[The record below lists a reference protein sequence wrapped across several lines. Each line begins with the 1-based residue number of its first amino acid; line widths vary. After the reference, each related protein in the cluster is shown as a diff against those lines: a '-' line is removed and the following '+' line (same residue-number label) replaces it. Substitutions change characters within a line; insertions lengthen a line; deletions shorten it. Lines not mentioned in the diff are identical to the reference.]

1 MASSIVPA
9 GEEDPFAAVR
19 GQINVKAGE
28 MPAFQA
34 TTPGMSVITLEVPSV
49 QSKDAWYNFLNML
62 TVADGMVIL
71 RPSDAADYDG
81 GGYLYNSDF
90 LSEVYEVMDSRPMFM
105 VCVCKGPIRASMM
118 FFPCMSQLVLATK
131 DATFGFPDVAL
142 DRVHSC
148 TSLAMRKRC
157 TDAVQKRLFLVGD
170 TVDATDAQRIG
181 LADFVGTE
189 ETVENEV
196 CRLIYRNCSPVT
208 SYYMYK
214 PDMAT
219 ALEAKEEL
227 EDK

>member
-1 MASSIVPA
+1 MADV
-9 GEEDPFAAVR
+9 EDPFAGARGTLAV
-19 GQINVKAGE
+19 KSGE

-34 TTPGMSVITLEVPSV
+34 TTPGMSVITLEVPSI
-49 QSKDAWYNFLNML
+49 QSKDAWYGFLNML

-71 RPSDAADYDG
+71 RPSDTADYDA

-90 LSEVYEVMDSRPMFM
+90 LSEVYEVTDSRPMFI
-105 VCVCKGPIRASMM
+105 VCVCKGPLRASMN
-118 FFPCMSQLVLATK
+118 FFPAISQLVLATK

-142 DRVHSC
+142 DLVHSC
-148 TSLAMRKRC
+148 TSLAMRKRV

-170 TVDATDAQRIG
+170 TIDAQDAQRIG

-208 SYYMYK
+208 SIYMYK
-214 PDMAT
+214 PDMAAALDAKE
-219 ALEAKEEL
+219 ALEDA
-227 EDK
+227 